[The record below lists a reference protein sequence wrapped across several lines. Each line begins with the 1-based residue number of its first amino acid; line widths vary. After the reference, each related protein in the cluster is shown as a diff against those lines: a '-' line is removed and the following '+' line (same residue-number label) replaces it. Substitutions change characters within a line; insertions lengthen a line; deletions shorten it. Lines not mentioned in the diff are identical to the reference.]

1 MQKLSMRFI
10 LFLCFLFSV
19 CSLVIGQERD
29 GREVNLIKQPLRL
42 RSSYELLKMSG
53 EPDLGMLGMGADFF
67 IVDKL
72 PNLYFTIN
80 TYSAIVG
87 KRPGLI
93 TFGTGVGYIQPL
105 FRSPL
110 SLDGGI
116 FVGGGGGGG
125 ASDGGGLITRLHLN
139 LSYRMKHVSVFGGY
153 SRLDFPTGDI
163 GGNSFNVG
171 LSLSTLF
178 STARRSGFV
187 STVEDY
193 ENVLDKESIFRVQV
207 TGQNYINFAGRPT
220 FPSNVPAPGGGE
232 ISLVGIELDH
242 FFHKKWYAA
251 LKLHGAMAGGIDG
264 YMSYLVGLG
273 FEQALWT
280 DRLTL
285 DTQLLAGPSGGGSI
299 ASGGGETIQGSVGL
313 RALLGNAYGIK
324 ASIGQ
329 TITPGGDFNG
339 TLLELALSKN
349 FQFASAANDR
359 KKTAY
364 RLKDTDRLHE
374 FGFELLNRTYY
385 SSANSVDKNGRP
397 YDQFFNLIGFIIS
410 KKLNHNFDILGATN
424 WAYQG
429 SYGAYAEGLL
439 GLRYRYEWTPS
450 WQFRAQVLGG
460 AAGGGGIDL
469 GSGLVFQYSAGLV
482 HQISQNWGITVGAG
496 QMASVKGTFKPLFT
510 DIGIIYRF
518 AAIQNR

>member
-1 MQKLSMRFI
+1 MQKLSIRFM
-10 LFLCFLFSV
+10 LLLCCLFSV
-19 CSLVIGQERD
+19 GPLVIGQESD

-42 RSSYELLKMSG
+42 RSSYELLKMSS

-72 PNLYFTIN
+72 PNLYFTIH

-93 TFGTGVGYIQPL
+93 TFGTGAGYIQPL

-110 SLDGGI
+110 SLDAGI

-125 ASDGGGLITRLHLN
+125 ASDGGGLITRLHLD
-139 LSYRMKHVSVFGGY
+139 LSYSMKHVSVFGGY

-163 GGNSFNVG
+163 GGSSFNVG
-171 LSLSTLF
+171 LTLSTLF
-178 STARRSGFV
+178 STARRSG
-187 STVEDY
+187 SASMAEDY
-193 ENVLDKESIFRVQV
+193 EDSLDKESIFRVQV

-273 FEQALWT
+273 FEQALGT

-285 DTQLLAGPSGGGSI
+285 DTQLLAGPSGGGGI
-299 ASGGGETIQGSVGL
+299 ASGGGGTIQGSVGL

-339 TLLELALSKN
+339 TLLELGLSKN

-359 KKTAY
+359 RKTAY

-397 YDQFFNLIGFIIS
+397 YDRTFNLIGFIVS

-460 AAGGGGIDL
+460 AVGGGGIDL

-482 HQISQNWGITVGAG
+482 RQMSQNWGITIDTG
-496 QMASVKGTFKPLFT
+496 QMAGVKGNFKPLFT
-510 DIGIIYRF
+510 DIGIIYKF
-518 AAIQNR
+518 ATIQNR